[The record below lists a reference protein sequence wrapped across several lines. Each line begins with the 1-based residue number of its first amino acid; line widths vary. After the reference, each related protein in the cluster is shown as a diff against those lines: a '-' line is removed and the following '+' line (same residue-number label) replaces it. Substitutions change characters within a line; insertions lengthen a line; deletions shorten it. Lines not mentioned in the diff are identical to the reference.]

1 MKRRT
6 WMCVSETLARGLN
19 LQHETKVKIL
29 LPITEVVLAVH
40 SGARLVIKCKPWV
53 QQVTSHHQ
61 PHNGLKLEGPYTLRH
76 ILIDGVHKVE
86 AILAFATCHVAS
98 VAIGAQLPSIVVGQP
113 LKELVGNYCITL
125 VEEVSTPRHCA
136 AIVVNLLDKVGQPDR
151 LLNGHDSGFLF
162 LFGRLCFWFILSGL
176 RFLLLLF
183 FFLFFFVGLLLL
195 VILLFVCFSFLVTFG
210 VLCRRFRFNFH
221 FLFWWRD
228 LRHWLLDF
236 IFILRVSKENAS
248 QLSAIVSLN
257 FGSWWQKHPG

>member
-1 MKRRT
+1 
-6 WMCVSETLARGLN
+6 MCVSETLARGLN

-113 LKELVGNYCITL
+113 LKHKTVNWGLSVQRNAATAAWKK
-125 VEEVSTPRHCA
+125 PR
-136 AIVVNLLDKVGQPDR
+136 G
-151 LLNGHDSGFLF
+151 
-162 LFGRLCFWFILSGL
+162 
-176 RFLLLLF
+176 
-183 FFLFFFVGLLLL
+183 
-195 VILLFVCFSFLVTFG
+195 
-210 VLCRRFRFNFH
+210 
-221 FLFWWRD
+221 
-228 LRHWLLDF
+228 
-236 IFILRVSKENAS
+236 
-248 QLSAIVSLN
+248 
-257 FGSWWQKHPG
+257 